1 MEKELIYFCTHSYG
15 GIKTQSINQV
25 IALSKLGVKIHFI
38 CPKDWNGYILK
49 KPSKM
54 IYGLIPKKSEKI
66 KNKFFNKIFIAFK
79 ILYDHYFLFRYIG
92 RSKINYVIFGSFS
105 EILAPIWV
113 PFFKLKIRNNVKFA
127 VVPLDPIRDRIIG
140 PNKWLHYKLVDLAY
154 SIFSEIY
161 LHSKVNLPINKTSL
175 KQRINIIEHGPL
187 IYPEYPNGRAETR
200 KQLGLKDED
209 KILLSFG
216 FIRDSKNIN
225 LIIEALTYFDNLHLL
240 IVGSEAPKGQIQ
252 SSEYK
257 ILAQK
262 LGLQN
267 RVHWFVEFVEDFKVR
282 KFFDASDYVICA
294 YWKNFVSESG
304 LPNITAPLK
313 KPILV
318 SCGDSALGDK
328 VEKYSLGYRVG
339 PDSTEEIVKGIN
351 YLLKDNLIGKWD
363 KYLEDCTF
371 KKNAEVVINSLF
383 DNQDSRN

>member
-1 MEKELIYFCTHSYG
+1 M
-15 GIKTQSINQV
+15 
-25 IALSKLGVKIHFI
+25 
-38 CPKDWNGYILK
+38 
-49 KPSKM
+49 
-54 IYGLIPKKSEKI
+54 
-66 KNKFFNKIFIAFK
+66 
-79 ILYDHYFLFRYIG
+79 
-92 RSKINYVIFGSFS
+92 
-105 EILAPIWV
+105 
-113 PFFKLKIRNNVKFA
+113 
-127 VVPLDPIRDRIIG
+127 VPLDPIRDRIIG
-140 PNKWLHYKLVDLAY
+140 PNKWLHYKSVDLAY

-200 KQLGLKDED
+200 KQLGLKDKD

-267 RVHWFVEFVEDFKVR
+267 RVHWFVGFVEDYKVR

-294 YWKNFVSESG
+294 YSKDFVSESG

-318 SCGDSALGDK
+318 SSGDSA
-328 VEKYSLGYRVG
+328 
-339 PDSTEEIVKGIN
+339 
-351 YLLKDNLIGKWD
+351 
-363 KYLEDCTF
+363 
-371 KKNAEVVINSLF
+371 
-383 DNQDSRN
+383 